1 MCCWIIEEALK
12 ILFVKSI
19 IPLEEDNNGQ
29 LCNLLRSFNLHRLR
43 AIEAQRF
50 EAATTF
56 DAEGQAITTS
66 STADGETPPPPL
78 ISADDGASLSPRSR
92 QGGEVRL
99 VPLSPAKI
107 QLRLEYQYLLE
118 EQLNSFRAKK
128 SSSRPFYSLDTDDA
142 VEADDEADWASLS
155 IIELNRGAN
164 LRPRPAADKKK
175 KKTRLFGRSNSP
187 LVQRRQQPRE
197 RAPSGGAALS
207 VRGFHLR

>member
-1 MCCWIIEEALK
+1 M
-12 ILFVKSI
+12 
-19 IPLEEDNNGQ
+19 D
-29 LCNLLRSFNLHRLR
+29 
-43 AIEAQRF
+43 
-50 EAATTF
+50 
-56 DAEGQAITTS
+56 D
-66 STADGETPPPPL
+66 
-78 ISADDGASLSPRSR
+78 SASSPRSR
-92 QGGEVRL
+92 FGGEERLLRL

-128 SSSRPFYSLDTDDA
+128 SSRPNSFYSLDTDDA

-175 KKTRLFGRSNSP
+175 KKTRLRHRRS
-187 LVQRRQQPRE
+187 LVHHQADRQ
-197 RAPSGGAALS
+197 APSGGAAAALS